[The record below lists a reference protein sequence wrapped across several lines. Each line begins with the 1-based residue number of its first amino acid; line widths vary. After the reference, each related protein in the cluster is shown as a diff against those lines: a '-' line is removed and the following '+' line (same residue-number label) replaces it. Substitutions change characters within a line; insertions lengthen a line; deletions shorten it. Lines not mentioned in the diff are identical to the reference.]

1 MSNLLITPKRI
12 LLMAFAAAVG
22 AVALPVAIAGTQT
35 SGTAEQSA
43 KTSDDTSLAA
53 PPVRTG
59 EGAQAPEQYGRAGDE
74 EMLEQMQAREH
85 PLAQPSAQGNAS
97 TDHPDA
103 SASSSSAPELYG
115 RAGDATLLEHLQATP
130 R

>member
-1 MSNLLITPKRI
+1 MSNQLITPRRI
-12 LLMAFAAAVG
+12 LLMAFAAAVA
-22 AVALPVAIAGTQT
+22 AVALPVAMADTQM
-35 SGTAEQSA
+35 SDTAEHPA

-74 EMLEQMQAREH
+74 ELLEQMQAREH
-85 PLAQPSAQGNAS
+85 PLSEPSTQGSTSAAS
-97 TDHPDA
+97 PDA
-103 SASSSSAPELYG
+103 SASSSAPELYG
-115 RAGDATLLEHLQATP
+115 RAGDATLLERLQATP

>member
-1 MSNLLITPKRI
+1 MSNQLITPRRA
-12 LLMAFAAAVG
+12 LLMGFAAAV
-22 AVALPVAIAGTQT
+22 AVVALPVAIAGTET

-59 EGAQAPEQYGRAGDE
+59 EGAPVPEEYGRAGDDE
-74 EMLEQMQAREH
+74 LLEQMQAREH
-85 PLAQPSAQGNAS
+85 PLGQPSAPAS
-97 TDHPDA
+97 TSATNPDA
-103 SASSSSAPELYG
+103 SASSNAPELYG
-115 RAGDATLLEHLQATP
+115 RAGDATLLEHMQATP